1 MILGIRTNP
10 QTRREGVNISRRK
23 KMRNGVKFLPD
34 RVISRSCLQRVAMS
48 TTITADT
55 ITLRQLLPRLLTL
68 IVLLLLVVLSCIFR
82 RHDHCGRDPILL
94 RYFVLG
100 RT

>member
-34 RVISRSCLQRVAMS
+34 RVISCSCLQRVAVS
-48 TTITADT
+48 TTVTDDATASAPSAHAVTVDAD
-55 ITLRQLLPRLLTL
+55 
-68 IVLLLLVVLSCIFR
+68 CAGGG
-82 RHDHCGRDPILL
+82 C
-94 RYFVLG
+94 FVFHFSSP
-100 RT
+100 